1 MGYKRVIILI
11 LIITNCHLVIII
23 LITIIIVIIIII
35 IDIIIMSNITKEGLV
50 IRGGCARTRWQEGEI
65 RHEKGTTGAGTKRRT
80 ILD

>member
-23 LITIIIVIIIII
+23 III
-35 IDIIIMSNITKEGLV
+35 IIIMSNITREGLV

>member
-23 LITIIIVIIIII
+23 IIIAIII
-35 IDIIIMSNITKEGLV
+35 IIIMSNITREGLV

>member
-23 LITIIIVIIIII
+23 II
-35 IDIIIMSNITKEGLV
+35 IIIMSNITREGLV